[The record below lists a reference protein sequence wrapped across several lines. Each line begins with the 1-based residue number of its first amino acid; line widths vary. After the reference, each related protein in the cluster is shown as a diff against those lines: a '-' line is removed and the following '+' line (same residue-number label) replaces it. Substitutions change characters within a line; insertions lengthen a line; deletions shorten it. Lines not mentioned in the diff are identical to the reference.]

1 VADDDQG
8 GPLDVVVA
16 EHALDH
22 LIESG
27 DADRLEVGEFVFDL
41 YERDRVVE
49 GHVEGRVER
58 LVGSRAGDS
67 AAVSLM
73 EALPGRR

>member
-1 VADDDQG
+1 
-8 GPLDVVVA
+8 VA

-58 LVGSRAGDS
+58 LVGSRR
-67 AAVSLM
+67 
-73 EALPGRR
+73 GRFGRCVAHGGASGAPVK